1 MSRATCMFSMRLCG
15 RRCFL
20 RVIQQKFSHLSAL
33 GDADVVYTRWRAGP
47 ARGARI
53 DSRTGTGGGEHVLK
67 STSTSRAVHVSTH
80 GDIGNTGK

>member
-1 MSRATCMFSMRLCG
+1 MFSMRLCG

-53 DSRTGTGGGEHVLK
+53 DSRTGTGGGEHVLRIHVDE
-67 STSTSRAVHVSTH
+67 SRGSRKYTRRYR
-80 GDIGNTGK
+80 